1 MLPSLQSLRSP
12 SWQRHWRLTIRLAVP
27 LLPLLLA
34 CARHVE
40 PHLSPMAVEQAGV
53 QTYLISPGDVVEVI
67 VWQNADLSR
76 EVTVRPD
83 GKLSLP
89 LIGDVQAAGYAV
101 PQLTEQ
107 IGAKLAAYYKE
118 PPQVAV
124 VLRQV
129 KNHAVYILGQ
139 VRYPGRYEVS
149 AGTTFLQ
156 ALALAHGLTEFA
168 STDSIIIR
176 RQVAN
181 AEETGMRVRYW
192 NVVSGKEKNIV
203 LRPGDTIIVP

>member
-1 MLPSLQSLRSP
+1 
-12 SWQRHWRLTIRLAVP
+12 
-27 LLPLLLA
+27 
-34 CARHVE
+34 
-40 PHLSPMAVEQAGV
+40 MAVESAGAQEYV
-53 QTYLISPGDVVEVI
+53 IGPGDVVEVI
-67 VWQNADLSR
+67 VWQNPDLSR

-89 LIGDVQAAGYAV
+89 LIGDVPAAGYTM

-107 IGAKLAAYYKE
+107 IGAKLVAYYKE

-139 VRYPGRYEVS
+139 VHSPGRYEVS

-156 ALALAHGLTEFA
+156 ALALAQGLTEFA

-176 RQVAN
+176 RQAVDG
-181 AEETGMRVRYW
+181 EETGMRVRYW
-192 NVVSGKEKNIV
+192 DVVSGKTKNIV

>member
-1 MLPSLQSLRSP
+1 
-12 SWQRHWRLTIRLAVP
+12 
-27 LLPLLLA
+27 
-34 CARHVE
+34 
-40 PHLSPMAVEQAGV
+40 MAVEQASV

-89 LIGDVQAAGYAV
+89 LIGDVQAAGYAM

-107 IGAKLAAYYKE
+107 ITAKLTTYYKE
-118 PPQVAV
+118 PPQVTV

-129 KNHAVYILGQ
+129 KDHAVYILGQ